1 MAHNNSVPRA
11 PEGVEVI
18 KDNLSRLPNRPGVY
32 RMFDAAGELLYVGK
46 AKSLKNRVGNY
57 AKMGGHTQRI
67 ALMISLTASMEF
79 VVTESETEAL
89 LLEANLIKRLKPRF
103 NIILRDD
110 KSFPYIL
117 IRRDHPAPQ
126 VVKYRGSKKIK
137 GEYFGPFASA
147 NSVNRTLDTLQKA
160 FLLRDCTD
168 SVFDQRSRPCMQYQ
182 IKRCAGPCV
191 DLISER
197 DYQKLADQAADFLRG
212 KVVSL
217 HEQLAQ
223 DMEAASEAMEFEK
236 AAALRDRIRA
246 IAAVRASQDINPEG
260 VEEAD
265 VFAVAMDGGVSCVQ
279 VFFYRSGQNW
289 GTKAYY
295 PKHERDANEA
305 DILAAFLV
313 QFYDD
318 RPPPKL
324 ILTSHTP
331 DQFELIEEALAL
343 RADRKIEI
351 RAPQRGGKREL
362 VMQALNN
369 AREALS
375 RKLAETSSQA
385 RLLEEVRK
393 VFELE
398 DTPRRIEVY
407 DNSHIQGTNAVGGM
421 VVADAEGFDKKS
433 YRKFNIKDQDLE
445 PGDDYG
451 MMREVFRRRFSRLMK
466 EAGIESAPTEATS
479 FPGEPVAH
487 PGPSILDPGSTSSSG
502 KAGSK
507 NLAHSGTAQPDPE
520 TGRVEPPHEQGE
532 GAAAPASAGN
542 SSEQTSTSDHAG
554 ATSPNSEAG
563 GTAGEQNVKPALSAT
578 HREGGAVAGGQN
590 KETET
595 STTINSPHPHE
606 QREGATSPNSEA
618 GGTAGEQEVKTRR
631 DKLRA
636 SPNYPDLVLIDGG
649 LGQLNAVLEVF
660 REIGLT
666 PDDVTLVSIAKGPDR
681 DAGREKFFRP
691 NKAPFMLPETAPV
704 LYYLQRLRD
713 EAHRWAIGAHRSKR
727 SADIK
732 KNPLDEIE
740 GIGPARKKAL
750 LHRFGSARAI
760 SRAKLA
766 DIATVD
772 GVNQALAERIYNF
785 FHGS

>member
-1 MAHNNSVPRA
+1 MAHNNSVPAA
-11 PEGVEVI
+11 PQGVEVI
-18 KDNLSRLPNRPGVY
+18 KDNLSRLQNKPGVY
-32 RMFDAAGELLYVGK
+32 RMFGKDGDLLYVGK

-117 IRRDHPAPQ
+117 IRRDHRAPQ
-126 VVKYRGSKKIK
+126 VVKYRGTKKIK

-168 SVFDQRSRPCMQYQ
+168 AVFEQRSRPCMQYQ

-191 DLISER
+191 DLVSET

-217 HEQLAQ
+217 HDELAQ

-265 VFAVAMDGGVSCVQ
+265 VFAVAQDGGVSCVQ

-295 PKHERDANEA
+295 PKHEKDSSEA

-313 QFYDD
+313 QFYDE

-331 DQFELIEEALAL
+331 DQSALIEEALAL

-369 AREALS
+369 AKEALS
-375 RKLAETSSQA
+375 RKLAETASQA
-385 RLLEEVRK
+385 RLLEEVKK
-393 VFELE
+393 VFEL
-398 DTPRRIEVY
+398 DDLPRRIEVY
-407 DNSHIQGTNAVGGM
+407 DNSHIQGSNAVGGM

-433 YRKFNIKDQDLE
+433 YRKFNIKDTDLE

-466 EAGIESAPTEATS
+466 EAGVDS
-479 FPGEPVAH
+479 AH
-487 PGPSILDPGSTSSSG
+487 PGPDPGSGSVEHPHEQREGADGPATEGQGTAVEQNQTNDTEQTIKNPADPNENWGPRLSADNEHDDTLRHGSQIQSGIGGENGAASEESNHCHPGLDPGSS
-502 KAGSK
+502 
-507 NLAHSGTAQPDPE
+507 TATNDE
-520 TGRVEPPHEQGE
+520 
-532 GAAAPASAGN
+532 
-542 SSEQTSTSDHAG
+542 
-554 ATSPNSEAG
+554 
-563 GTAGEQNVKPALSAT
+563 
-578 HREGGAVAGGQN
+578 
-590 KETET
+590 
-595 STTINSPHPHE
+595 HPHE

-618 GGTAGEQEVKTRR
+618 GGTAGEQNERKQ
-631 DKLRA
+631 KLKNT
-636 SPNYPDLVLIDGG
+636 PNYPDLVLIDGG